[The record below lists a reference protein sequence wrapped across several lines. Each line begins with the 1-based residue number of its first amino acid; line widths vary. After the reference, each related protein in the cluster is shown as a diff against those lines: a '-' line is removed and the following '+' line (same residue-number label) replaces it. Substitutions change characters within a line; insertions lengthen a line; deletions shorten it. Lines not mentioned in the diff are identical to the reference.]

1 MNVGKPVEYI
11 LEKQEGQT
19 LQYFPILQ
27 SMSQILN
34 LKDIQK
40 KAFNS
45 SYTTHEGR
53 YESFQVTYLKE
64 NALRPLKT

>member
-1 MNVGKPVEYI
+1 MNVGKPAEYI

-45 SYTTHEGR
+45 YTTHKGR